1 MSGSVSAYSM
11 PARLN
16 GEFSERNGS
25 PREAGTLDAIERE
38 IDDEVR
44 MRFPGRHGAPGS
56 DCCNTAMTRK
66 SSRGT
71 CGSG

>member
-44 MRFPGRHGAPGS
+44 MRCPGGMVRPAR
-56 DCCNTAMTRK
+56 TAAIR
-66 SSRGT
+66 R
-71 CGSG
+71 